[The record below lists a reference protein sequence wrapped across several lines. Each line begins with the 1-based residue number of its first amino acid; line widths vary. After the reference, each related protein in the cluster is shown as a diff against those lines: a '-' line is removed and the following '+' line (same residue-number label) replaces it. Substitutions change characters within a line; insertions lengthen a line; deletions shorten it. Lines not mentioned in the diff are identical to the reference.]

1 MLVTADTLALVR
13 PLRTHM
19 AQRHTWFATS
29 IDAEMVVAWLRE
41 AGAVASNTELPDND
55 IPADGREFILH
66 FPTVG
71 PLEYWP
77 NEIRLSDYPASSAR
91 WRQAVIT
98 KVHQRERPGVRQVD
112 ADRSAAAGLRV
123 PELRDGQHWVSG
135 CVWFPGS
142 RLRDTFPELLRLCQ
156 RFERWV
162 RRFPTVFDN
171 AKGENTS
178 RFGYQ
183 LCMSG
188 SVQRVVALPEAHTLL
203 EHGAFMVDHM
213 TSPKCYSDF
222 RRRLQL
228 SGHVA

>member
-1 MLVTADTLALVR
+1 
-13 PLRTHM
+13 M
-19 AQRHTWFATS
+19 AQTHTWFGTGT
-29 IDAEMVVAWLRE
+29 DAKMVVAWLRE
-41 AGAVASNTELPDND
+41 AGAVASDAELSESDFPTN
-55 IPADGREFILH
+55 GREFILH
-66 FPTVG
+66 FPSVG

-77 NEIRLSDYPASSAR
+77 DQIRLSDYPESSAR

-98 KVHQRERPGVRQVD
+98 TVRQRECPGVRQVD
-112 ADRSAAAGLRV
+112 ADRSAVAGLRV

-142 RLRDTFPELLRLCQ
+142 RLRDTFPELARICQ
-156 RFERWV
+156 RLERWV

-171 AKGENTS
+171 TKGENTS

-188 SVQRVVALPEAHTLL
+188 CVRRVVALPEAHTLL
-203 EHGAFMVDHM
+203 ERGAFMVDHM
-213 TSPKCYSDF
+213 ASPKFYGDF

-228 SGHVA
+228 SGHVV

>member
-1 MLVTADTLALVR
+1 
-13 PLRTHM
+13 M
-19 AQRHTWFATS
+19 AQTHTWFAT
-29 IDAEMVVAWLRE
+29 IADAAMIVSWLRE
-41 AGAVASNTELPDND
+41 AGAVACNAQLPEGD
-55 IPADGREFILH
+55 IPPDGREFVLH
-66 FPTVG
+66 FPPIG

-77 NEIRLSDYPASSAR
+77 DEIRLSDYPESSAR

-98 KVHQRERPGVRQVD
+98 TVQQRERPGVRQVD
-112 ADRSAAAGLRV
+112 ADRSAAAGLRL
-123 PELRDGQHWVSG
+123 PELREGQHWVSG

-142 RLRDTFPELLRLCQ
+142 RLRDTFPELARICQ

-171 AKGENTS
+171 TKARHAS
-178 RFGYQ
+178 PFSYQ

-188 SVQRVVALPEAHTLL
+188 VVQRVVALPEAHALL

-213 TSPKCYSDF
+213 TSPKCYGDF

-228 SGHVA
+228 SGYLA